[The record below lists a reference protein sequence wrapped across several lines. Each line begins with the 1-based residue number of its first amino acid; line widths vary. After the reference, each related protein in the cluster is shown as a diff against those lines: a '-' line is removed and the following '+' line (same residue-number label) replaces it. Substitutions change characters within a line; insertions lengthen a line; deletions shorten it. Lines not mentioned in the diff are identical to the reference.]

1 LIQIKRRVR
10 LVRVFFPNSFFLFAF
25 AEMGSQMYKRIL
37 VAVDGSETANAALQ
51 EAVMLAKNHNSEIK
65 LLHVVDQTMAYSVVD
80 APYVFEYRKAMEEE
94 GKKVLA
100 ESEALPRSAGIQCET
115 KCVVTFGKAVY
126 DLIEEEATEWSADL
140 IVVGTHGRR
149 GIRRLLL
156 GSVAEGLTRISRKP
170 ILLVRGT

>member
-1 LIQIKRRVR
+1 LFEYFSV
-10 LVRVFFPNSFFLFAF
+10 NAFFLFTF
-25 AEMGSQMYKRIL
+25 AEMASQMYKRIL

-51 EAVMLAKNHNSEIK
+51 EAVKLAKDHNSQIK
-65 LLHVVDQTMAYSVVD
+65 LLHVVDLTMAYSVVD

-94 GKKVLA
+94 GRKVLA
-100 ESEALPRSAGIQCET
+100 ESEALPCSAGIQCES
-115 KCVVTFGKAVY
+115 KCVVTSAKHVY
-126 DLIEEEATEWSADL
+126 DLIEEEAMEWSADL

-170 ILLVRGT
+170 ILLVRGM